1 MANLW
6 PDVKEQNGDNKKDEK
21 SLTGNHKRITREERS
36 ASGIWH
42 QHSPTAPPL
51 VLRHRRTDI
60 LAILG
65 WKQNSSVF
73 PTGSAH
79 LGISP
84 GNNIGTMAEHLSQS
98 ELDYPF
104 KLLEYFNGFRV
115 IFSACELGVFD
126 LLLRSQEPLSAQ
138 HVARE
143 LSTSVDGMERLLD
156 ALVGIEILEVETTDG
171 IALYSSTDVANLYL
185 AKGSGKSLHDMIIY
199 QSQTIYPLWN
209 NMVDAVRR
217 KLRANISIFIISRV
231 QTEVCCFPPR
241 REGKNQ
247 NEKTF
252 GLPPEDIFQ
261 AIYRSEEERLKFMG
275 LMNSSWVLDGH
286 DIVTAFSLSCF
297 QEIVDLGGCTGAL
310 AREMAKAY
318 PSSSVTV
325 LDLPQI
331 VETAQKHFSQ
341 EDDTVL
347 FQSGDFFSGEIPPAD
362 LYVLA
367 RILHDWPEEKCLT
380 LLRKI
385 YDTCKPGGG
394 VLLVEAMLF
403 ENRRG
408 PVMAQIFS
416 LNMLVQTEG
425 RERPP
430 SEYIR
435 ILNQTGFRNVQVCRT
450 GKSYDAILAIR

>member
-1 MANLW
+1 
-6 PDVKEQNGDNKKDEK
+6 
-21 SLTGNHKRITREERS
+21 
-36 ASGIWH
+36 
-42 QHSPTAPPL
+42 
-51 VLRHRRTDI
+51 
-60 LAILG
+60 
-65 WKQNSSVF
+65 
-73 PTGSAH
+73 
-79 LGISP
+79 
-84 GNNIGTMAEHLSQS
+84 MAEHLSQS

-104 KLLEYFNGFRV
+104 KLLEYFNGFRVSKV

-138 HVARE
+138 HVAQE
-143 LSTSVDGMERLLD
+143 LKTSVDGMERLLD
-156 ALVGIEILEVETTDG
+156 ALVGIEILEVEKT
-171 IALYSSTDVANLYL
+171 
-185 AKGSGKSLHDMIIY
+185 GKKI
-199 QSQTIYPLWN
+199 P
-209 NMVDAVRR
+209 RR
-217 KLRANISIFIISRV
+217 KLR
-231 QTEVCCFPPR
+231 TVCCCC

-252 GLPPEDIFQ
+252 GLPSEEVFQ
-261 AIYRSEEERLKFMG
+261 AIYRSEEEMLKFMG

-286 DIVTAFSLSCF
+286 DIVTAFNLSCF
-297 QEIVDLGGCTGAL
+297 QNIIDLGGCTGAL

-325 LDLPQI
+325 FDLPQV

-341 EDDTVL
+341 ENDNVL
-347 FQSGDFFSGEIPPAD
+347 FQTGDFFSGELPAAD

-367 RILHDWPEEKCLT
+367 RIIHDWPEEKCVT
-380 LLRKI
+380 LLKKI
-385 YDTCKPGGG
+385 YDACRPGGG

-430 SEYIR
+430 SEYTNM
-435 ILNQTGFRNVQVCRT
+435 LKKTGFQNVQVCRT
-450 GKSYDAILAIR
+450 GKSYDAILAVR

>member
-1 MANLW
+1 MIRRPFSVHPRQQILNA
-6 PDVKEQNGDNKKDEK
+6 
-21 SLTGNHKRITREERS
+21 
-36 ASGIWH
+36 
-42 QHSPTAPPL
+42 AP
-51 VLRHRRTDI
+51 RHRHLGRFGLKTKTNNKTTAKKKKNHPSSPQDRII
-60 LAILG
+60 LASFRATTSG
-65 WKQNSSVF
+65 CNGRASV
-73 PTGSAH
+73 PERAGLPVQTS
-79 LGISP
+79 
-84 GNNIGTMAEHLSQS
+84 
-98 ELDYPF
+98 
-104 KLLEYFNGFRV
+104 
-115 IFSACELGVFD
+115 GVF
-126 LLLRSQEPLSAQ
+126 Q
-138 HVARE
+138 
-143 LSTSVDGMERLLD
+143 RLQGLK
-156 ALVGIEILEVETTDG
+156 
-171 IALYSSTDVANLYL
+171 ALYSSTDVANLYL

-209 NMVDAVRR
+209 NMVDAVR
-217 KLRANISIFIISRV
+217 
-231 QTEVCCFPPR
+231 
-241 REGKNQ
+241 EGKNQ

-261 AIYRSEEERLKFMG
+261 AIYRSEEEKLKFMG

-286 DIVTAFSLSCF
+286 DIVTAFNLSCF

-318 PSSSVTV
+318 PSSSITV
-325 LDLPQI
+325 FDLPQI

-341 EDDTVL
+341 ESNTVV

-367 RILHDWPEEKCLT
+367 RIIHDWPDEKCLT

-394 VLLVEAMLF
+394 VLLVEALLF

-430 SEYIR
+430 SEYTR
-435 ILNQTGFRNVQVCRT
+435 ILNKSGFHNVQVCRT
-450 GKSYDAILAIR
+450 GKSYDAILAVR